1 MMLGKLESHMQKN
14 ETRLQ
19 FVTMYNSK
27 WIKAMNIR
35 PESINYIE
43 ENVSTKLM
51 NIGLR
56 EDFMN
61 LTSKSRE
68 VKAKI
73 NECNGIK
80 LKSFCI
86 AKEMSR
92 KQNSNELNWKRH
104 LQTTPPI
111 RS

>member
-51 NIGLR
+51 HLCLR

-61 LTSKSRE
+61 LTLKARE
-68 VKAKI
+68 VKANI
-73 NECNGIK
+73 NE
-80 LKSFCI
+80 
-86 AKEMSR
+86 
-92 KQNSNELNWKRH
+92 
-104 LQTTPPI
+104 
-111 RS
+111 